1 LLIKAKL
8 LEDGTFMET
17 PELEMKGVHLI
28 SSKASIQ
35 FMVDFQEYI
44 EHHILGQLLQD
55 KDLRWDDVMEK
66 PIKQELNI
74 RHNIRSGEVDYY
86 SREQIKDPRDYKQGA
101 DNSNYFQYLLWR
113 EVFAYKYGD
122 VDNPPLYAVKIPV
135 DLSKPRKLKAWIA
148 QVKEMDMVLGNR
160 LDEFLA
166 TKDKSQF
173 TSILIPQQ
181 IVDTTG
187 LPKEI
192 LPVID
197 EARAVSQI
205 MTPYYI
211 ALQTFGLYVGNTKN
225 TRLLSDPY
233 IDEFMKQTEQSLQY
247 NQAA

>member
-1 LLIKAKL
+1 MI
-8 LEDGTFMET
+8 
-17 PELEMKGVHLI
+17 
-28 SSKASIQ
+28 
-35 FMVDFQEYI
+35 DFQEYI

-55 KDLRWDDVMEK
+55 KDLRWNDVMDK

-74 RHNIRSGEVDYY
+74 RHNIRSMRSIILV
-86 SREQIKDPRDYKQGA
+86 SRSKILRISKQGE
-101 DNSNYFQYLLWR
+101 DNSNFFQYLLWR
-113 EVFAYKYGD
+113 EVFAPKYGD

-135 DLSKPRKLKAWIA
+135 DLSKPRKVKAWVA
-148 QVKEMDMVLGNR
+148 QVKDTDPALGDR
-160 LDEFLA
+160 LEHFLE
-166 TKDKSQF
+166 TKDRTQF

-181 IVDTTG
+181 IIDTTG
-187 LPKEI
+187 LPREI

-233 IDEFMKQTEQSLQY
+233 IDEFMKQIEQSLQY